1 MNLLVV
7 ISTASVT
14 LILCLVYIK
23 FFQKNNDS
31 KVGLDELRKDKDH
44 EIELLKSE
52 TEKELSVFREKLN
65 SLETEKN
72 SLKET
77 LTKERETTAKQLETL
92 GKVDAFKTSVTTN
105 MGEYSQMIEKQQK
118 FIDKLTGNAR
128 YQGDFGERFLEQSL
142 NFHGFKL
149 GIDYTKQKKEEV
161 YNLEEDKSETT
172 KPDIVLNLVDTHIIC
187 DSKVSLDNWKK
198 FVNAENDEVKNE
210 QFKKH
215 YQAVK
220 KHIDDLSK
228 KEYMKNLKKEVFQ
241 KVIMYMAH
249 EAAYLSALEYDPT
262 LYDYAYK
269 KNILLVGPKNLL
281 AIISIV
287 QTIRDKE
294 KQINSVAE
302 ITQTASN
309 LMEKY
314 SLLKGHLIKTMTSFN
329 SHGENLKRV
338 INGAYQGRNSLEQR
352 IEKLKDLGISSST
365 PITKTTPLQDKLMDF
380 EEVKDKSEDEKKE
393 PIKKIYG

>member
-1 MNLLVV
+1 MDLLLVLV
-7 ISTASVT
+7 TAAIVS
-14 LILCLVYIK
+14 ILWFAYIK
-23 FFQKNNDS
+23 FSKKNNDPS
-31 KVGLDELRKDKDH
+31 AELDDLKKDKDH
-44 EIELLKSE
+44 EIQLLKSE
-52 TEKELSVFREKLN
+52 SEKELSVLREKLN

-118 FIDKLTGNAR
+118 FIDKLTGNAK

-161 YNLEEDKSETT
+161 YNLEEDKSNTT
-172 KPDIVLNLVDTHIIC
+172 KPDIVLNLGDNHIIC
-187 DSKVSLDNWKK
+187 DSKVSLDNYKK
-198 FVNAENDEVKNE
+198 FVNAENDEEKND

-228 KEYMKNLKKEVFQ
+228 KDYMKNLKKEVFQ
-241 KVIMYMAH
+241 KVIMYMCH
-249 EAAYLSALEYDPT
+249 EAAYLSALEHDPT

-365 PITKTTPLQDKLMDF
+365 PIAKTTPLQDKLMDF

>member
-302 ITQTASN
+302 ITSTASN

-314 SLLKGHLIKTMTSFN
+314 SLLKTHLIKTMTSFN
-329 SHGENLKRV
+329 SHGENLKKV
-338 INGAYQGRNSLEQR
+338 INGAYLGRNSLEQR
-352 IEKLKDLGISSST
+352 IEKLKNLGINSST
-365 PITKTTPLQDKLMDF
+365 PIQKTNPLQDKLMDF
-380 EEVKDKSEDEKKE
+380 EEVKDKSEEEKKE
-393 PIKKIYG
+393 PLN

>member
-1 MNLLVV
+1 MDLLSVLV
-7 ISTASVT
+7 TAAIIS
-14 LILCLVYIK
+14 ILCFVYIK
-23 FFQKNNDS
+23 FSKKNNAAS
-31 KVGLDELRKDKDH
+31 AGLDDLKKDH

-52 TEKELSVFREKLN
+52 NAKELSVLREKLN
-65 SLETEKN
+65 SLETERN
-72 SLKET
+72 RLKET

-118 FIDKLTGNAR
+118 FIDKLTGNAK

-172 KPDIVLNLVDTHIIC
+172 KPDIVLNLGDSHIIC

-198 FVNAENDEVKNE
+198 FVNAKD
-210 QFKKH
+210 
-215 YQAVK
+215 
-220 KHIDDLSK
+220 
-228 KEYMKNLKKEVFQ
+228 VFQ
-241 KVIMYMAH
+241 KVIMYMCH
-249 EAAYLSALEYDPT
+249 EAAYLSALEHDPT

-294 KQINSVAE
+294 KQINSVVE

-365 PITKTTPLQDKLMDF
+365 PIPKTNPLQDKLMDF

-393 PIKKIYG
+393 SIKKIYG